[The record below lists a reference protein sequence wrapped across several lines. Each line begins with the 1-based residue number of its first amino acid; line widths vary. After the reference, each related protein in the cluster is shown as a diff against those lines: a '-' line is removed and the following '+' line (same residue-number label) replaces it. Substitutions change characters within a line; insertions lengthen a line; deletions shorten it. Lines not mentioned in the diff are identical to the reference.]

1 MNLLIAP
8 TAQGALLGAVFPT
21 TGIPE
26 IPKSRLLQVDPATR
40 QRILN
45 AIPQLQTLPEP
56 QLSQAIMQVLRR
68 QQQVQAV
75 QGGGTSLPHAAAIF
89 QAQQQSMVHFLQNL
103 GINTPY
109 TPSMFENMGLEREEN
124 PFIPGTRAHA
134 NSSGLWLQ
142 PTSLQQLELQ
152 LQQQLNQQQQQQQQQ
167 AGHAQQ

>member
-8 TAQGALLGAVFPT
+8 MSQGVLLGAVFPT

-26 IPKSRLLQVDPATR
+26 IPKSRLLQVDPTTR
-40 QRILN
+40 QKILTS
-45 AIPQLQTLPEP
+45 IPQLRTLPEP

-68 QQQVQAV
+68 QQQFQAL
-75 QGGGTSLPHAAAIF
+75 QGGGTSLPDGAAAAAIS
-89 QAQQQSMVHFLQNL
+89 QAQQQSMDHFLQNL

-142 PTSLQQLELQ
+142 PTSLQQLQLQ
-152 LQQQLNQQQQQQQQQ
+152 LQQQKNQQQQ
-167 AGHAQQ
+167 AGHTQQ